1 MAMKKGELS
10 PEVVPK
16 VFELED
22 YGQIRF
28 VWKGKE
34 IWFVATDV
42 CRALE
47 IKNVTGALAKLDDDE
62 KDKIPEN
69 GVVTDPTYYE
79 GSTVTPFLHK
89 INIISEPGLYRL
101 VFASR
106 KKKAKEFQRKVY
118 HEVLP
123 SIREYGYYSVTEKPA
138 EKPLTEREKLIK
150 KINDEDPDDEIEF
163 TGITLDTIRDKQVI
177 SYGCK
182 LHGELAEKIWAEFL
196 TGKTAFALM
205 TYEKNIKD
213 E

>member
-1 MAMKKGELS
+1 MARKQKNLPELM
-10 PEVVPK
+10 PK

-34 IWFVATDV
+34 IWFVAADI
-42 CRALE
+42 CRALD
-47 IKNVTGALAKLDDDE
+47 IKNVTRALAKLDDDE
-62 KDKIPEN
+62 KDKIPEIDVAIN
-69 GVVTDPTYYE
+69 PNYYE
-79 GSTVTPFLHK
+79 GSTVTPFLHE

-123 SIREYGYYSVTEKPA
+123 NIREYGYYSVTEKIV
-138 EKPLTEREKLIK
+138 ERPLTEREKLLK
-150 KINDEDPDDEIEF
+150 KINEEEPDDEIEF
-163 TGITLDTIRDKQVI
+163 TGITLDTIRGKQVV
-177 SYGCK
+177 SYNWK
-182 LHGELAEKIWAEFL
+182 AHGEFVEKLWAEFL
-196 TGKTAFALM
+196 TGKTPFALM
-205 TYEKNIKD
+205 TYKKNKKD

>member
-1 MAMKKGELS
+1 MAMKKGELT
-10 PEVVPK
+10 PALMPQ
-16 VFELED
+16 VFEHKQF
-22 YGQIRF
+22 GQLRWLMINNDP
-28 VWKGKE
+28 
-34 IWFVATDV
+34 WFVATDV

-47 IKNVTGALAKLDDDE
+47 IKQPTRALKRLDDDE
-62 KDKIPEN
+62 K
-69 GVVTDPTYYE
+69 GVTTIHTLGGEQNLLIV
-79 GSTVTPFLHK
+79 
-89 INIISEPGLYRL
+89 SEPGLYRL
-101 VFASR
+101 IMRSR
-106 KKKAKEFQRKVY
+106 KPSAMKFQRWVC

-163 TGITLDTIRDKQVI
+163 TGITLDTIRGKQVI

-205 TYEKNIKD
+205 TYEKNKKD
-213 E
+213 D

>member
-1 MAMKKGELS
+1 MAMKQKNLPELM
-10 PEVVPK
+10 PK

-28 VWKGKE
+28 VWKGEE
-34 IWFVATDV
+34 IWFVAADV
-42 CRALE
+42 CRALD
-47 IKNVTGALAKLDDDE
+47 ISDTSNAVKSLDDDE
-62 KDKIPEN
+62 K
-69 GVVTDPTYYE
+69 GTYNVRTLGGE
-79 GSTVTPFLHK
+79 QKML
-89 INIISEPGLYRL
+89 IISEPGLYRL

-106 KKKAKEFQRKVY
+106 KKKAKDFQRKVY

-123 SIREYGYYSVTEKPA
+123 SIRKYGYYSVTEKIV
-138 EKPLTEREKLIK
+138 ERPLTEREKLLK
-150 KINDEDPDDEIEF
+150 KINEEEPDDEIEF
-163 TGITLDTIRDKQVI
+163 TGVSLDTIRGNQVI

>member
-1 MAMKKGELS
+1 MKKGELL
-10 PEVVPK
+10 PAVVPN

-34 IWFVATDV
+34 IWFVAADV
-42 CRALE
+42 CRALGLKDVHVA
-47 IKNVTGALAKLDDDE
+47 IRKLDDDE
-62 KDKIPEN
+62 KGRYLIPN
-69 GVVTDPTYYE
+69 PYGVQEMT
-79 GSTVTPFLHK
+79 
-89 INIISEPGLYRL
+89 IISEPGLYRL

-163 TGITLDTIRDKQVI
+163 TGITLDTIRGKQVI

-205 TYEKNIKD
+205 TYEKNKKD
-213 E
+213 A